1 MIALTHSLAP
11 AYAHRAVTLLAAE
24 LGSLNKLSRR
34 ISATNTVGAFFV
46 PAVSSYGGC
55 ARDTFGCAG
64 FLDYRS
70 ANSRTVTTQTCLAA
84 SRGDS
89 NNLGV
94 SPMSNIT
101 QGASAPTSLLRKIT
115 AHRRM
120 AIAALR
126 ADSSASVRLAR
137 YNQHMST
144 ARALE
149 AVGVCNV

>member
-1 MIALTHSLAP
+1 MNILTRPPTP

-24 LGSLNKLSRR
+24 LGSLNQLSRR

-55 ARDTFGCAG
+55 ARDTFGCAD

-70 ANSRTVTTQTCLAA
+70 ANSRTVTTSTCLAA

-94 SPMSNIT
+94 SLMQNTT

-120 AIAALR
+120 AFAALR
-126 ADSSASVRLAR
+126 ADSSTSVRLAR
-137 YNQHMST
+137 YNQHMSK
-144 ARALE
+144 ARAL
-149 AVGVCNV
+149 AVVEVSHV